1 MNDNSYPQPSPQQQP
16 QPQPQQQYTQQ
27 YAQQPQYAQQQ
38 PQQQYTQQYA
48 QQQPRQQYAQ
58 PQQQTRYAQQVQYS
72 QPATTTPEP
81 TKQRSGHPFL
91 AALFGGLIGAAAM
104 FGGLTFTGHLGVV
117 TPLVQG
123 QATTAAT
130 TQDQSSESDMS
141 SAGPTISIDAT
152 NATADI
158 AQVVAKKALP
168 SVVSIYVTTSQ
179 GSGVGSGVI
188 IDANGNVL
196 TNYHVVEGAQD
207 ITVTI
212 GDNNY
217 VGKVVGSDESSDL
230 AVVHVDTEGVE
241 VTPIEAGDSDALVVG
256 DWVMAIGSPY
266 GLDQSV
272 STGIVSSLY
281 RSTMLPSTSGRTIY
295 TNLIQTD
302 ATINPGNSGGALVNS
317 KGQLVGINSIIQSTT
332 GSSIGLG
339 FAIPSNYAVEV
350 AREIIAGEM
359 VLHPYIGLSLQTVT
373 AQNAHLHNLPVNQ
386 GAFVAAVIEG
396 GPAEAAGIQQGD
408 IIIKVGRDN
417 ITSADALILAV
428 RSHKIGETVSVTLM
442 RGTEQVTLDVTL
454 ASDEP
459 LQQASG
465 DYGLSGQDNGGG
477 EGYGNNSN
485 GG

>member
-1 MNDNSYPQPSPQQQP
+1 
-16 QPQPQQQYTQQ
+16 
-27 YAQQPQYAQQQ
+27 
-38 PQQQYTQQYA
+38 
-48 QQQPRQQYAQ
+48 
-58 PQQQTRYAQQVQYS
+58 
-72 QPATTTPEP
+72 
-81 TKQRSGHPFL
+81 
-91 AALFGGLIGAAAM
+91 M
-104 FGGLTFTGHLGVV
+104 FGGLTFTGHLDAV